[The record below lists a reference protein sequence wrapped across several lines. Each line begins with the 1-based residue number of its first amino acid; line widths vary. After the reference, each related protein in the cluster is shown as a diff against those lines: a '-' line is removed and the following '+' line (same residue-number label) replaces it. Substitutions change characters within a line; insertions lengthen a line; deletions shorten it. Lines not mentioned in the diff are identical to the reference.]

1 MNNWSPHT
9 ALTRAASFH
18 HHLEMPEPVKQG
30 LNGLGF
36 SYVQAG
42 MRTSW
47 FSECPAQY
55 TIIKTTAWLT
65 ETRWVLFTGWASCS
79 WDTLVAMMVL
89 FQEDQVS
96 LPTGKDREVS
106 ERNTEENLK
115 GVYRGEFN
123 ILSGEYSFQT
133 HGEVV
138 QNRENNQIIFSL
150 ILCWFCSSSFVTFVF
165 WTWRKFLLPPSSAL
179 CVPRWVKT
187 HNSLWQL

>member
-18 HHLEMPEPVKQG
+18 HHLELPEPVKQG

-65 ETRWVLFTGWASCS
+65 
-79 WDTLVAMMVL
+79 
-89 FQEDQVS
+89 DQ
-96 LPTGKDREVS
+96 
-106 ERNTEENLK
+106 EENLK

-165 WTWRKFLLPPSSAL
+165 WTWMKFLLPPSSAL